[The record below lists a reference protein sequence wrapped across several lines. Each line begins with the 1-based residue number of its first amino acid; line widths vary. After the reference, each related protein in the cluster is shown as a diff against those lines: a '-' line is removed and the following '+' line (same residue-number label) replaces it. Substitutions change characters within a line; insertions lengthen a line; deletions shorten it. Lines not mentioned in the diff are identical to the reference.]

1 MIKFRQALSL
11 FFASL
16 LLFGCSSIPET
27 VTSVEWQSH
36 QSKLKQITSYNITG
50 KLAYISPQQRQSL
63 NFQWK
68 HSEKLSHL
76 RLTTFLGQT
85 ALNLTITPQGA
96 KVVTYDDETFTE
108 ESATQL
114 VYNLTGLMIPIDH
127 MPQWLLGLPTGADQ
141 FQLNETNTLASLNK
155 KVGLRQWQLEYQAYK
170 ETTNLAENS
179 DVNPLP
185 LPSKL
190 KFTQADTTI
199 NIVVSKWKITE

>member
-1 MIKFRQALSL
+1 MIKFRQLLSL
-11 FFASL
+11 LMASI
-16 LLFGCSSIPET
+16 LLFGCTSVPET
-27 VTSVEWQSH
+27 VTSVEWQAH
-36 QSKLKQITSYNITG
+36 QSKLKQITHYSIIG

-68 HSEKLSHL
+68 HSDQLSSL

-96 KVVTYDDETFTE
+96 KVVTYDDEIFTG

-114 VYNLTGLMIPIDH
+114 VYSLTGLMIPIDH

-141 FQLNETNTLASLNK
+141 FQLSETNTLASLNK
-155 KVGLRQWQLEYQAYK
+155 QVGLRQWQLEYRAYK
-170 ETTNLAENS
+170 EMTDLVKNSNL
-179 DVNPLP
+179 NPLP